1 VIDPNEKGVIT
12 RTKAVCRGS
21 PKSFNISEQIISN
34 LSTKTIDALNI
45 LERYEIPSGVIER
58 IKPKEPFDKM
68 TDAQIKEVVNEFKK
82 FMAIVVINHDTDK
95 RVEMVN
101 ELVDEVWHT
110 FILFTNEYR
119 KFCDALVGEYIHH
132 EPNIDSLYGI
142 DPLFPYKKKQSTEFF
157 YKEYERCFGPLPEI
171 WNESKSLT
179 IKSRDKEGK
188 ETKTVLVIIYTSLSF
203 VIPAFL
209 IWQYQLNMFH
219 ALVEAMVIG
228 IAFVVINV
236 IVSTRIKEQ
245 KINDSIFKGTSVVGT
260 IILFLITI
268 FWYACFDTIA
278 ILFLNIYG
286 ILGLHAA
293 FSSSSKGKKGTYN
306 AGGGGIMVGCG
317 SISGDGG
324 GGGGGCCGGGGC
336 GGGGCGG

>member
-34 LSTKTIDALNI
+34 LSTKTIEALNK

-58 IKPKEPFDKM
+58 IKPKEPFNEM

-82 FMAIVVINHDTDK
+82 FMAIVVINHNTEK

-119 KFCDALVGEYIHH
+119 KFCDVLVGEYIHH
-132 EPNIDSLYGI
+132 EPNVDSLYGI

-157 YKEYERCFGPLPEI
+157 YKEYERCFGSLPEI
-171 WNESKSLT
+171 WKLKKSTTLNT
-179 IKSRDKEGK
+179 TGEEGK
-188 ETKTVLVIIYTSLSF
+188 NWKTILAIIYTSLSF
-203 VIPAFL
+203 IIPAFL
-209 IWQYQLNMFH
+209 IWQFQQNMFH
-219 ALVEAMVIG
+219 TLVEAIVIG

-236 IVSTRIKEQ
+236 IAAI
-245 KINDSIFKGTSVVGT
+245 KINREKVTNWMTKGSAIVGT
-260 IILFLITI
+260 IILLHITI
-268 FWYACFDTIA
+268 FWYICWDNYTP
-278 ILFLNIYG
+278 LFYNIFG
-286 ILGLHAA
+286 IMALVGV
-293 FSSSSKGKKGTYN
+293 FGEDVDRKKGRRI
-306 AGGGGIMVGCG
+306 GGIGIAGCG

-324 GGGGGCCGGGGC
+324 SGGGGCCGGGC